1 MTIARW
7 GIAPIC
13 IALLL
18 LAGGALL
25 LPPGPVRWVYLGLA
39 ALILLF
45 VVAFFRNPRRRA
57 PAGEHLLVAP
67 ADGVVADI
75 EQVASPGY
83 IEGPT
88 LRIGIFMNVF
98 NVHVNRAPGSGT
110 IEWAHYTPGRFLD
123 VRHPDAS
130 HANEANMLGVRFD
143 CGVPAVV
150 RQISGLIARRIVC
163 THSVGDSLRR
173 GEIFGMIKFGSRLE
187 LWLPV
192 DAGRVAVCI
201 GQKVRAGETVLVEL
215 PEQVGAQSG

>member
-7 GIAPIC
+7 GIVPIC

-18 LAGGALL
+18 LSGGALL
-25 LPPGPVRWVYLGLA
+25 LPPGQVRWVYFVLA
-39 ALILLF
+39 GMALLF
-45 VVAFFRNPRRRA
+45 VIAFFRNPRRR
-57 PAGEHLLVAP
+57 PPPGEHLLVAP
-67 ADGVVADI
+67 ADGIVADI
-75 EQVASPGY
+75 EEVESPGY
-83 IEGPT
+83 IEGQT

-110 IEWAHYTPGRFLD
+110 IEWVRYTPGRFLD

-130 HANEANMLGVRFD
+130 HANEANMLGLRLDSGVR
-143 CGVPAVV
+143 VVV

-192 DAGRVAVCI
+192 ETGRVVVRV

-215 PEQVGAQSG
+215 PEQEGAQRG